1 MPDGAPT
8 ADLGAQ
14 LNAEL
19 TSIIK
24 CPYPPSLSPL
34 SHLLA
39 RADLP
44 TIRASIHHRSP
55 CALAALAKIVRDAL
69 PLTAYTLPVLHRLCH
84 APEFRDQLLIRYP
97 GLLNGLLE
105 KAVSSKQDFND
116 LGELCVLLLS
126 YPLPEAIP
134 LPAAAQSFL
143 LHVFDKASQNPSSDA
158 LKSVYRM
165 LNGACPHLYR
175 LLPSAARRRFD
186 TELCRILQNNVSGES
201 AMLLLWL
208 CGIVI
213 IVEHPEGIQ
222 PAHAS
227 DTSRQPVST
236 QTLVQQWLTPSGQKL
251 FGSTKDLYKNIQ
263 MTCLNILWL
272 LKAPVVVDDDQ
283 VTEGLRIAS
292 RIMQCIDVDIKDSWI
307 KHEKGAL
314 LFDKCRSR
322 IEESAS
328 GPIIQLEALSFFGQL
343 SGSKKLPQSIVTQ
356 YSSCVFDAV
365 CTAEPASV
373 SELLSVSLP
382 KFGAH
387 IPEIQALFSSV
398 LDACAEQPSPRH
410 MSNLVSFVDELTA
423 ATLSSSIL
431 RGNVL
436 RGLSSKT
443 LQDKIWRLV
452 RLDPNQQA
460 VCTHVGSIHR
470 QLITAT
476 IASLITIILAAE
488 PGEPTLTQTLTM
500 SLVKAQRY
508 LPLVAGAC
516 PIASETPKNTPI
528 SLFQAAN
535 TQNTGQHLE
544 DWSTRLE
551 SELQSQGKYQRDAIL
566 RSVAQICTDLE
577 TRCNTVEEPLRR
589 EKEKSTKLEEQ
600 IRSLNDEVE
609 SLRIQNEDS
618 VDQLEGL
625 EKELEDL
632 REDQGRLQEENAAVT
647 QEKEQAQSRAK
658 ELETL
663 LEESKSNA
671 NEALKAAQ
679 ESFSAKELTL
689 ESRVLQY
696 EENSRAHDSQIQQ
709 LNDTIS
715 ELRQSGAQLEKDHS
729 TLAKEYESLQR
740 RYQDMEET
748 LQHERSNAANQND
761 GVARLEIRVSE
772 YRRLLEE
779 KEAELEEAL
788 KNVDTLQR
796 MHRELQETSEAKLKD
811 LAAQHTSDIHAL
823 NEKAEHV
830 CKSLEDQLQ
839 NALED
844 YQQEQHDHEK
854 SHQQIEQ
861 LQEIIPHLESR
872 IQELEDFCKEQEDEL
887 EERRAIHKNVLA
899 HFGVSSQQPLAIR
912 SASRSY
918 KDIAAT
924 TTTREP
930 RTQRRRKSAF
940 ITPQDITPMADSTTE
955 DTAEAS
961 FESSSKANI
970 PAPKRLKPRPTFKVP
985 TMLTP
990 YAQKPNL
997 VSKSISGRTSPS
1009 KRSALRQMSPNRRHT
1024 VGASTAEQG
1033 DNDITDASAS
1043 MEKRGESFQ
1052 DIEYADFDTD
1062 EEFLSDTPLTPGFM
1076 AGTGR
1081 IPNEDETST
1090 SEL

>member
-227 DTSRQPVST
+227 DTSHQPVST
-236 QTLVQQWLTPSGQKL
+236 QTLMQQWLTPSGQKL

-322 IEESAS
+322 IGESAS

-382 KFGAH
+382 KFG
-387 IPEIQALFSSV
+387 ALFSSV

-508 LPLVAGAC
+508 LPL
-516 PIASETPKNTPI
+516 TPKNTPI

-689 ESRVLQY
+689 ESR
-696 EENSRAHDSQIQQ
+696 IQQ
-709 LNDTIS
+709 LNDTIK
-715 ELRQSGAQLEKDHS
+715 KDHS

-740 RYQDMEET
+740 RYRDMEET

-788 KNVDTLQR
+788 KN
-796 MHRELQETSEAKLKD
+796 LQETSEAKLKD

-823 NEKAEHV
+823 NEKAEH
-830 CKSLEDQLQ
+830 

-990 YAQKPNL
+990 YAQKPSL
-997 VSKSISGRTSPS
+997 VSKSISGRASPS

>member
-1 MPDGAPT
+1 M
-8 ADLGAQ
+8 
-14 LNAEL
+14 
-19 TSIIK
+19 
-24 CPYPPSLSPL
+24 
-34 SHLLA
+34 
-39 RADLP
+39 
-44 TIRASIHHRSP
+44 
-55 CALAALAKIVRDAL
+55 AKIVRDAL
-69 PLTAYTLPVLHRLCH
+69 PLTAYTLRVLHRLCH

-105 KAVSSKQDFND
+105 RAVSSKQDFND

-126 YPLPEAIP
+126 CPLPEAIP

-143 LHVFDKASQNPSSDA
+143 LNVFEKASQNPNSDA

-165 LNGACPHLYR
+165 LNGACAQLYR

-222 PAHAS
+222 PAHAF
-227 DTSRQPVST
+227 DTSHQPVST
-236 QTLVQQWLTPSGQKL
+236 QTLMQQWVTPSGQKL

-272 LKAPVVVDDDQ
+272 LKAPVDDDEE

-292 RIMQCIDVDIKDSWI
+292 RIMQCIDIDIRDSWI

-328 GPIIQLEALSFFGQL
+328 SPTIQLEALSFFGQL
-343 SGSKKLPQSIVTQ
+343 SGSKKLSQSTVIR
-356 YSSCVFDAV
+356 YASCVFDAV
-365 CTAEPASV
+365 CTAEPAGI

-382 KFGAH
+382 KFGAY
-387 IPEIQALFSSV
+387 IPETQALFSSV

-410 MSNLVSFVDELTA
+410 MSNLVSFIDELTA

-436 RGLSSKT
+436 RGLSSKK

-452 RLDPNQQA
+452 RLVPDHQA

-470 QLITAT
+470 QLIAAT
-476 IASLITIILAAE
+476 LASLITIILAAE
-488 PGEPTLTQTLTM
+488 PGEPTLPQTLKM
-500 SLVKAQRY
+500 SLVKAQRD

-516 PIASETPKNTPI
+516 PYASETPKNTPI

-535 TQNTGQHLE
+535 TQNPGQHLE

-589 EKEKSTKLEEQ
+589 EKEKSTELEEQ
-600 IRSLNDEVE
+600 NRSLNDEVE
-609 SLRIQNEDS
+609 SLRTQNEDS
-618 VDQLEGL
+618 IDQLEGL

-632 REDQGRLQEENAAVT
+632 KEDQGRLQEENATIT

-663 LEESKSNA
+663 LKESKSNA

-679 ESFSAKELTL
+679 ESFSTKELAL
-689 ESRVLQY
+689 QSSILQHEEDNRV
-696 EENSRAHDSQIQQ
+696 RDSQIQQ

-715 ELRQSGAQLEKDHS
+715 ELKQSGAQREKDHT

-740 RYQDMEET
+740 RCQDMEEM
-748 LQHERSNAANQND
+748 LQHERSNAANRND
-761 GVARLEIRVSE
+761 GVVRLETRVSE

-788 KNVDTLQR
+788 KNLDALQS
-796 MHRELQETSEAKLKD
+796 MHQELQETSEAKLKD
-811 LAAQHTSDIHAL
+811 LAAQNTSDIEAL

-830 CKSLEDQLQ
+830 CRTLEDQLQ

-854 SHQQIEQ
+854 SRQQIEQ

-872 IQELEDFCKEQEDEL
+872 IQELKDFCKEQEDEL

-940 ITPQDITPMADSTTE
+940 IAPQNITPMADSTTE
-955 DTAEAS
+955 DTTEAS

-970 PAPKRLKPRPTFKVP
+970 PAAKRLKPRPAFKVP

-990 YAQKPNL
+990 YAQKPDL
-997 VSKSISGRTSPS
+997 VSKSVSGRTSPS

-1033 DNDITDASAS
+1033 DNDTTDASAL
-1043 MEKRGESFQ
+1043 MEKRGESLQ

-1081 IPNEDETST
+1081 IPNEDETFT